1 MNCYPFACD
10 SPEFFSALAVI
21 EVIKVRHEDEYRR
34 DESKR
39 FIFCEIVSSACHVFF
54 FSLFGPISTFGSC
67 VLLHKTNTVMLK

>member
-54 FSLFGPISTFGSC
+54 FSLSLVPSPPSGRVSYYIKQI
-67 VLLHKTNTVMLK
+67 L